1 MAGNQQR
8 MMAKMALTIAAGNGS
23 DAEKESQIALLM
35 GLPAAAAAPAPAPA
49 AARRRLLSKLFVF
62 FFISSFDPR
71 LRQTLSHYRIIVVAS
86 YSGYRIRSR

>member
-35 GLPAAAAAPAPAPA
+35 GLPAAAAAPAALRARENA
-49 AARRRLLSKLFVF
+49 ATG
-62 FFISSFDPR
+62 DPD
-71 LRQTLSHYRIIVVAS
+71 
-86 YSGYRIRSR
+86 